1 MKLTFW
7 GATETVTGS
16 KYLVEDGGKRIM
28 VDCGL
33 FQGFKEHRLR
43 NWQSLPGSP
52 KDIDALILTHA
63 HIDHSGYIPRLVKD
77 GFRGRIYA
85 SAATIDLCRI
95 MLPDSGYLQEEDAR
109 LANKFGYSKH
119 KPALPLYTEQEA
131 ENTLKYFEPVSFGE
145 KIRLNDH
152 DFSVTF
158 HRVGHIL
165 GAAFVVLQNKRT
177 RLLFS
182 GDLGRPHDPVM
193 LAPAPIEPADYL
205 VVESTY
211 GNRLHDRTDPT
222 EEIGQIIRETV
233 SHGGTVV
240 IPAFA
245 VGRAQHMLYYL
256 SRLKQS
262 GQIPEYLPIYLDS
275 PMAID
280 ATDLMAKYGTEHR
293 LSATECKQAC
303 HVATY
308 LRTSEESKRLND
320 QPMPSVIISASG
332 MATGGRILHHLKH
345 FAPHRKN
352 TILFTGFQAEGTRG
366 DKILRGDKTIRIHG
380 QDIPVNAR
388 VEDLSNT
395 SAHADYEEMLAWLSS
410 LENPPRHVYVTHGSL
425 ESAQSLQQKIHAR
438 FGWKASVPK
447 YLDVAHLG

>member
-1 MKLTFW
+1 MRLTFW

-16 KYLVEDGGKRIM
+16 KYLVEAGGKKVM

-43 NWQSLPGSP
+43 NWKPLPVSP

-63 HIDHSGYIPRLVKD
+63 HIDHSGYIPKLVKG
-77 GFRGRIYA
+77 GFRGKIYT
-85 SAATIDLCRI
+85 SAATTDLCRI

-109 LANKFGYSKH
+109 MANKYGYSKH
-119 KPALPLYTEQEA
+119 KPALPLYTKKEA
-131 ENTLKYFEPVSFGE
+131 EDSLKYFEPVGFGQ
-145 KIRLNDH
+145 KTLLNDH
-152 DFSVTF
+152 DFSFTL
-158 HRVGHIL
+158 HRAGHIL
-165 GAAFVVLQNKRT
+165 GAAFVVLQSKDT

-193 LAPAPIEPADYL
+193 LAPEPIEPVDYL

-211 GNRLHDRTDPT
+211 GNRLHSQTDPT
-222 EEIGQIIRETV
+222 EEIGQIVRETV
-233 SHGGTVV
+233 SHGGSVV

-245 VGRAQHMLYYL
+245 VGRAQHMLYHL
-256 SRLKQS
+256 STLKQQ
-262 GQIPEYLPIYLDS
+262 GNIPDTLPIYLDS
-275 PMAID
+275 PMSIN
-280 ATDLMAKYGTEHR
+280 ATDLMCKHGDEHR
-293 LSATECKQAC
+293 LSADECKRTC

-308 LRTSEESKRLND
+308 LRTAEESKQLNN
-320 QPMPSVIISASG
+320 QLMPCVIISASG

-380 QDIPVNAR
+380 QDIPVRAR
-388 VEDLSNT
+388 VEGLTNT
-395 SAHADYEEMLAWLSS
+395 SAHADYEEMLSWLSG
-410 LENPPRHVYVTHGSL
+410 LKTPPKKVFITHGSL
-425 ESAQSLQQKIHAR
+425 ESATSLQQKIQER
-438 FGWKASVPK
+438 FRWEASIPQ
-447 YLDVAHLG
+447 YLDVEHLS